1 MDQRPVTPGSVKR
14 ARERAE
20 AGGFNQ
26 QGFGNAT
33 SSGGRPPANRG
44 LGVSNARNGPVISR
58 PTRVPQWPLPSTLK
72 SPSRVA
78 DSEQYR
84 SPPGQAPRRPAR
96 PSRIPSMVDQAR
108 LQEPTPLFVAPV
120 RTADNSWSAN
130 GNGPFADAHAAE
142 DAVPVGTI
150 SEIPNARE
158 TPTTMPRRGN
168 TQPPP
173 VSFRSRPGPPSS
185 FYSHTSF
192 TSPIIEESPQ
202 TRSPRSI
209 ASSAA
214 MPAAWGAGMRDLT
227 PKYEDAFYEESISD
241 ASRDSFHDEYG
252 DQSQLVSADGPKG
265 RKTPEP
271 LDRGRTTFPYPT
283 SASAMDTTTSSAYTM
298 TSSQQT
304 PETTLGATTYNSNG
318 VQRGFAADSNED
330 VEGFR
335 QGAGSPTP
343 FGPPPVVR
351 RPPKLDIDAV
361 RNAEARGSL
370 TSLPDL
376 IRRATRLASM
386 IERGKRPASRMD
398 DLTEFFY
405 EKNDAA
411 AADRSRALAANRP
424 QSGFS
429 DMLAAFPPPVHT
441 PRGNG
446 PNRAS
451 WLLDPRRPMTPPVK
465 QKNGKKARRCCGLPI
480 WAFVLLVLLILCAIV
495 AAIVIPLEFFVFK
508 NLGSRG
514 NKTLTIRDCQK
525 QLSCLNGGTN
535 VLSQNTCSCI
545 CTSGFTGVDC
555 NKAGSVGCT
564 TTNLVS
570 PNGASEI
577 NDVTLGVAIPRLIAE
592 ANTNFSLAL
601 SGTAILAKF
610 NTADLSC
617 IAQNSLVTFNGH
629 STRVDQQTPPKA
641 TETGTLQ
648 VSHRRNARH
657 SHAAM
662 VGHRHLHLS
671 SPESS
676 DLTNTVLE
684 TPEIIKSRVHGR
696 ADDSGF
702 VTTEKA
708 LDFARAAVLFVLQ
721 EGSLDEAQQAQNSLQ
736 DFFTKAADQSGQ
748 NRPVTNDQAT
758 NITIGGNRTANL
770 IAFSLDPGS
779 S

>member
-1 MDQRPVTPGSVKR
+1 
-14 ARERAE
+14 
-20 AGGFNQ
+20 
-26 QGFGNAT
+26 
-33 SSGGRPPANRG
+33 
-44 LGVSNARNGPVISR
+44 
-58 PTRVPQWPLPSTLK
+58 
-72 SPSRVA
+72 
-78 DSEQYR
+78 
-84 SPPGQAPRRPAR
+84 
-96 PSRIPSMVDQAR
+96 
-108 LQEPTPLFVAPV
+108 
-120 RTADNSWSAN
+120 
-130 GNGPFADAHAAE
+130 
-142 DAVPVGTI
+142 
-150 SEIPNARE
+150 
-158 TPTTMPRRGN
+158 
-168 TQPPP
+168 
-173 VSFRSRPGPPSS
+173 
-185 FYSHTSF
+185 
-192 TSPIIEESPQ
+192 
-202 TRSPRSI
+202 
-209 ASSAA
+209 
-214 MPAAWGAGMRDLT
+214 MRDLT
-227 PKYEDAFYEESISD
+227 PKYEDTFYEESISD
-241 ASRDSFHDEYG
+241 ASRDSFYDEHG
-252 DQSQLVSADGPKG
+252 DRSQLVSADGPKG

-271 LDRGRTTFPYPT
+271 LDRGRTTFPYST
-283 SASAMDTTTSSAYTM
+283 SAGAMAGSQPAAEM
-298 TSSQQT
+298 TL
-304 PETTLGATTYNSNG
+304 PATTYNPAS
-318 VQRGFAADSNED
+318 VPRGFDADQNED
-330 VEGFR
+330 IERFR
-335 QGAGSPTP
+335 QDAGSPP
-343 FGPPPVVR
+343 PLGPPPVVR
-351 RPPKLDIDAV
+351 RLPKLDIDAV

-398 DLTEFFY
+398 DLTEFFN

-411 AADRSRALAANRP
+411 AADRSRALAGNRP

-441 PRGNG
+441 PRGTG

-451 WLLDPRRPMTPPVK
+451 WLLDPRRPMTPPAK
-465 QKNGKKARRCCGLPI
+465 QKNGKKGRRCCGLPV
-480 WAFVLLVLLILCAIV
+480 WAFVLVVLLILCATV

-508 NLGSRG
+508 NLGSHG
-514 NKTLTIRDCQK
+514 TKTLTIRDCQK
-525 QLSCLNGGTN
+525 QLNCLNGGTN

-545 CTSGFTGVDC
+545 CTSGFTGTDC
-555 NKAGSVGCT
+555 KKAGSVGCT
-564 TTNLVS
+564 TTNLIS

-629 STRVDQQTPPKA
+629 STRVAQQAPPKA
-641 TETGTLQ
+641 AETGTLQ

-676 DLTNTVLE
+676 DLTNPVLE
-684 TPEIIKSRVHGR
+684 TPETIRSRVNER
-696 ADDSGF
+696 ADDSDF

-748 NRPVTNDQAT
+748 NRPVTNEQAT
-758 NITIGGNRTANL
+758 NLTIGGNRTANL